1 MNVHVRAHL
10 GSARFALI
18 AGEFEI
24 WAWRS
29 RCLQF
34 GRFQNGLS
42 TSAHEINVEL
52 VPSIL
57 ANLPDAEGGVLNPIF
72 LLPIHVRLASILRN
86 IIRQPQFPQRDLDLI
101 HFLARNSAV
110 WGDLNIKS
118 DL

>member
-42 TSAHEINVEL
+42 TSANEINVEL

-72 LLPIHVRLASILRN
+72 LLPIHVRHGFRGRWSKDHSEIDRTEGSG
-86 IIRQPQFPQRDLDLI
+86 
-101 HFLARNSAV
+101 SA
-110 WGDLNIKS
+110 KPRFQ
-118 DL
+118 